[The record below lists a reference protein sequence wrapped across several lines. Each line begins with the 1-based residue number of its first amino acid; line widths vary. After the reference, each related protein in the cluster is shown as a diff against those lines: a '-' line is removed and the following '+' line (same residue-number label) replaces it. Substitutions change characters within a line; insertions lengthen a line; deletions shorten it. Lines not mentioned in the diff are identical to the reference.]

1 MRNSLLTV
9 YLSRPLSSPPR
20 SGPHPRPRHRRQA
33 QLRNTVSAVGRVT
46 LARPAALRPS
56 VARSSTV
63 RLFLLPL
70 EPYRDP
76 VLITLPFA
84 GWNRLLLSMFV
95 ISTHPSAHSARAHL
109 HLPPS
114 SGSSPVSG
122 LHTTHSQ
129 PHGRKVRDFQ
139 RYDERA
145 KTLCS
150 SIAVSVFFWALFSR
164 RYHVHV

>member
-1 MRNSLLTV
+1 MGNSLLTV
-9 YLSRPLSSPPR
+9 SLFRPLSSPLR

-70 EPYRDP
+70 EPYCSP
-76 VLITLPFA
+76 VLIALSFA
-84 GWNRLLLSMFV
+84 GCNRLLLSMFV
-95 ISTHPSAHSARAHL
+95 ISPHPGAQSARAHL

-114 SGSSPVSG
+114 SGSGSVPG

-129 PHGRKVRDFQ
+129 SHGRKMRDLQ

-164 RYHVHV
+164 RHHVHV